1 MKGLHFLDRY
11 KDYQP
16 LFLRLALV
24 FVIFS
29 HWRGKLEWWVERW
42 VWLGEAMSVYGI
54 NFLPVVWWFL
64 ATYAESIGIIF
75 IALWLFT
82 RYNAFFLAFTMLT
95 ALITKITWE
104 AWIEKLSEL
113 SSIVYI
119 FATAFA
125 LMLSGWGKILNL
137 EKHLFGKEH

>member
-1 MKGLHFLDRY
+1 
-11 KDYQP
+11 
-16 LFLRLALV
+16 
-24 FVIFS
+24 
-29 HWRGKLEWWVERW
+29 
-42 VWLGEAMSVYGI
+42 LGEAMSVYGI

-95 ALITKITWE
+95 ALLTKITWG
-104 AWIEKLSEL
+104 AKIEKLSEL

-119 FATAFA
+119 FVAAFA
-125 LMLSGWGKILNL
+125 LFLSG
-137 EKHLFGKEH
+137 